1 MVKTYTVKELE
12 EILKVKKGKIREF
25 IKTGELKAVYL
36 GKSYIVKE
44 DDVQEFLKMHEFK
57 KN

>member
-25 IKTGELKAVYL
+25 IKNGELKAIYL

-44 DDVQEFLKMHEFK
+44 DDVQEFLKIHEFK